1 MSAGEF
7 SVYAFD
13 ERGYHVKT
21 HDHVDAATAVRA
33 AYVATAFAEAIGLPT
48 PARVIIEDGG
58 GYCCFE
64 WVRGIGVTFGARL
77 DEDPRPS

>member
-48 PARVIIEDGG
+48 PLSRDH
-58 GYCCFE
+58 
-64 WVRGIGVTFGARL
+64 
-77 DEDPRPS
+77 